1 MIIDTLKN
9 SHLYYDMVPGLK
21 EGFEWI
27 KTTDLDAIEPGAYE
41 IDGKKVVALVQEYDT
56 MIDPPWETHDFHLDI
71 QYLHKGEELIG
82 YYPHIED
89 MVKSGPYN
97 AATDCD
103 LYENIDGDYVTL
115 KDDVI
120 MILFPQDGH
129 LPRKAINDKPI
140 PVKKV
145 VIKVML

>member
-9 SHLYYDMVPGLK
+9 AHLYYDLAPGLEK
-21 EGFEWI
+21 GFEFI
-27 KTTDLDAIEPGAYE
+27 KTADLENLPEGVYE
-41 IDGKKVVALVQEYDT
+41 LDGKKVVALIQEYTT
-56 MIDPPWETHDFHLDI
+56 MDNPPWETHDFHLDI
-71 QYLHKGEELIG
+71 QYLYKGEELIG

-97 AATDCD
+97 RATDCD
-103 LYENIDGDYVTL
+103 LYEDVDGDYITL
-115 KDDVI
+115 KDDII

-129 LPRKAINDKPI
+129 LPRKAIAEPMA
-140 PVKKV
+140 VKKV